1 MGLRRLREASTLPVT
16 GATAPPESSRLSVG
30 EHLQELRHRLA
41 VSLLAVAAAAV
52 VSLAFADRLLAW
64 LKRPA
69 EPYLTRLAFFS
80 PAEGLMAYLK
90 VTLIAG
96 LALAMPVVLYQMWAF
111 VRPALSWKE
120 RASGIAFVWWG
131 SLLFALG
138 GAFAYTV
145 CLPLFL
151 KLLLTVG
158 GGAFEPVISVN
169 HYLSFV
175 TGVIVLCGITCELP
189 LVVVM
194 LTRLGVV
201 SPAWLRRMRPL
212 AWLTMLILAAV
223 LTPTTDAVSLMF
235 VAIPMALLYEAGLVI
250 ARWFSRG

>member
-1 MGLRRLREASTLPVT
+1 MISA
-16 GATAPPESSRLSVG
+16 APPPVPARLSVG
-30 EHLQELRHRLA
+30 EHLEELRRRLG
-41 VSLLAVAAAAV
+41 VSLLAVVAGAS
-52 VSLAFADRLLAW
+52 VSCAFADRLLAW

-69 EPYLTRLAFFS
+69 DPYLARLAFFS
-80 PAEGLMAYLK
+80 PAEGLLAYFK
-90 VTLIAG
+90 VV
-96 LALAMPVVLYQMWAF
+96 LASGFVLAMPVVLSQAWAF
-111 VRPALSWKE
+111 IRPALTWRE

-151 KLLLTVG
+151 KLLLSVG
-158 GGAFEPVISVN
+158 GGAFEPVISIN

-175 TGVIVLCGITCELP
+175 TGMMVLCGITFELP

-223 LTPTTDAVSLMF
+223 LTPTTDAISLMF
-235 VAIPMALLYEAGLVI
+235 VTIPMTLLYEAGLVI